1 MDTNTNTTATNT
13 TDATTWWMTP
23 ADIAATREKVAKFH
37 KIAARLGLPTDV
49 AIVYGETKK
58 VTELHM
64 GTDTKYEVTKTQVTI
79 VGTELVLPGNHQLAA
94 TLDIDAAGT
103 IIRTNP
109 AFTAAEVPT
118 EFHTADATRC
128 DHCGIR
134 QHRKQA
140 VVVWNSTDGFKQVG
154 YTCVK
159 PYLGISPASLFRF
172 ADLMADVLD
181 RSNVSLSG
189 ETTTDLFVR
198 LAALATLTYGFV
210 KSGAERGIPTKQ
222 VVDAAMHSMKY
233 RQQFPEMANASV
245 AQKQNAA
252 DLAAAAIAWAG
263 EQSGNEYLTNLR
275 IASQREFATRNEGLL
290 ASLPAAYL
298 RATTEKVER
307 EVAADKPASEWLG
320 NVGTKVAFTATVVR
334 SEVQEGDFGR
344 TVWFMLLTDTGSL
357 VWYTTS
363 PGTAACDA
371 LDAAE
376 RNGTTVGVT
385 ATVKTCRTNRKDE
398 KVTVVTR
405 AKAAVLALA

>member
-1 MDTNTNTTATNT
+1 MDNTNTTATDT
-13 TDATTWWMTP
+13 TAATTWWMTS
-23 ADIAATREKVAKFH
+23 ADIAATCEKVAKFH

-49 AIVYGETKK
+49 AIKYGDTKK

-109 AFTAAEVPT
+109 TFTAAEVPT

-140 VVVWNSTDGFKQVG
+140 VVVWNETDGFKQVG

-159 PYLGISPASLFRF
+159 PYLGILPASLFKF

-210 KSGAERGIPTKQ
+210 KSGAEYGIPTKQ
-222 VVDAAMHSMKY
+222 VVDAMMHSIHY
-233 RQQFPEMANASV
+233 RKQFPEVANASD
-245 AQKQNAA
+245 AQRQNANG
-252 DLAAAAIAWAG
+252 LAAAAIAWAK
-263 EQSGNEYLTNLR
+263 EQNGNEYLTNLR

-307 EVAADKPASEWLG
+307 EVAADKPVSEWLG
-320 NVGTKVAFTATVVR
+320 TAGEKITFTAAITRLTV
-334 SEVQEGDFGR
+334 EDGDYGKTAFA
-344 TVWFMLLTDTGSL
+344 TLVTETGAQ

-363 PGTAACDA
+363 PGTSAYNELADA
-371 LDAAE
+371 HDREAQ
-376 RNGTTVGVT
+376 VQVT
-385 ATVKTCRTNRKDE
+385 AIVKNVRTNRNND
-398 KVTVVTR
+398 KVTVITR
-405 AKAAVLALA
+405 AKAQMLAIR